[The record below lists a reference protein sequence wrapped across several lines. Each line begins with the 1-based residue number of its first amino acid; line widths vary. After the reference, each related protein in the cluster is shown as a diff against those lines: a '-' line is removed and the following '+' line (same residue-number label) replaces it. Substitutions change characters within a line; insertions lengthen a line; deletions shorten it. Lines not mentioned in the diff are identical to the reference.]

1 MMTTLAFNGLI
12 DKFSNIVW
20 IWSLLEGLYG
30 NPHKERKGL
39 YSEAVYFTQRECGT
53 LKLYT
58 ASLKTWKKLKH
69 WRSEGLQLYRK
80 ETPTQLFSCEYC
92 EIFKNSLL
100 IEKTYVAALVTTF
113 AVSSMFLIYFRVPGA
128 EQPVLVFLWSK

>member
-1 MMTTLAFNGLI
+1 MWNSEIIHCFFKN
-12 DKFSNIVW
+12 
-20 IWSLLEGLYG
+20 LE
-30 NPHKERKGL
+30 
-39 YSEAVYFTQRECGT
+39 
-53 LKLYT
+53 
-58 ASLKTWKKLKH
+58 KLKH
-69 WRSEGLQLYRK
+69 LFQKVERSEGLQLYRK